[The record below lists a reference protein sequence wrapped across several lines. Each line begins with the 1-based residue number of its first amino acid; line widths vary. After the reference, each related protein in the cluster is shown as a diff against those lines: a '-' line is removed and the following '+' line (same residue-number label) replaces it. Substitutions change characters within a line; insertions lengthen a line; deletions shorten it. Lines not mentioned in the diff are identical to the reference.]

1 MLVLSPKKVILDY
14 RNAAS
19 DDLLGNLSGAAAS
32 GEFLW
37 TVSDEGRTLEC
48 LKRDGEGFS
57 LKEQFQLDKVFGSV
71 IPGAD
76 DSEPHELD
84 LESIDIADGRLWLC
98 GSHCRVRKKPL
109 DDGMAL
115 RPHSAVR
122 RPRTS
127 RYLFGSI
134 TLKPDGALGGAQAL
148 PFTGPESL
156 RGQLA
161 GNEFLKPFLELP
173 SKENGFDIEGL
184 AVIGKTAFI
193 GLRGPLIDSF
203 AVVVALT
210 LGGGPAIKGSVTHF
224 LDLGG
229 LAVRELAR
237 DGDDLLVIAGP
248 VSDAMSPF
256 RLVRW
261 TPGQPETVQKVIPLF
276 DWLPGAEKPE
286 GMTLLNRSGQRGL
299 IVLYDKPDK
308 TARISGSTYAA
319 DWLPLD

>member
-1 MLVLSPKKVILDY
+1 MPALSPKRLTLDY
-14 RNAAS
+14 GSAAS
-19 DDLLGNLSGAAAS
+19 KDLLENLSAAAAD

-48 LKRDGEGFS
+48 LKRVGDGFS
-57 LKEQFQLDKVFGSV
+57 LREQFRLDGIFGENV
-71 IPGAD
+71 IPGALGAD
-76 DSEPHELD
+76 EID

-98 GSHCRVRKKPL
+98 GSHCRVRKKANV
-109 DDGMAL
+109 DGAPV
-115 RPHSAVR
+115 RPNSAIR

-134 TLKPDGALGGAQAL
+134 ELKPDGALGEAQAL

-156 RGQLA
+156 RGHLA
-161 GNEFLKPFLELP
+161 GNEFLEPFLELP

-210 LGGGPAIKGSVTHF
+210 LESGPTIKGSVTHF

-256 RLVRW
+256 SLARW
-261 TPGQPETVQKVIPLF
+261 RPGTPGTVQKVIPLF

-286 GMTLLNRSGQRGL
+286 GMTVLERGGKRGL

-308 TARISGSTYAA
+308 ASRISGKTYAA
-319 DWLPLD
+319 DWLQLD